1 MTSFPHFKTALLA
14 LCCIHLGWHPCK
26 LEGQTLRIN
35 ECMAANSNGLLDEDG
50 DTSDWIE
57 IWNYGSSPVSL
68 AGLYLSDD
76 PQLPDLWPLP
86 SIRLDGNE
94 HLIVFASGKDRR
106 SPEHALHCN
115 FELDRKGEF
124 LSLNQFIEGEWME
137 LSAFN
142 PLPPQ
147 KQNVSYGYVGNAS
160 SVKTAHFLIPSPGTR
175 NRGESVSGFVRD
187 TRFSMDRGY

>member
-14 LCCIHLGWHPCK
+14 LCCIHFGWHPCEI
-26 LEGQTLRIN
+26 EGQTLRIN

-57 IWNYGSSPVSL
+57 IWNYGSSAVSL

-94 HLIVFASGKDRR
+94 RV
-106 SPEHALHCN
+106 
-115 FELDRKGEF
+115 
-124 LSLNQFIEGEWME
+124 
-137 LSAFN
+137 
-142 PLPPQ
+142 
-147 KQNVSYGYVGNAS
+147 
-160 SVKTAHFLIPSPGTR
+160 
-175 NRGESVSGFVRD
+175 RGD
-187 TRFSMDRGY
+187 